1 MGGNALSFA
10 TERKTTE
17 QFNKIF
23 SEIEPILIGLN
34 IDYFLTKCYR
44 NKPTHGDM
52 DILIKNDNLNK
63 DILIK
68 IIEEQFNPRSISP
81 NDKTIS
87 FDYDNF
93 QIDFILIDKDNLDI
107 ARTWYSNDPWANCV
121 GKTCHKFKLKFG
133 PAGLIYPFRGI
144 NDTLND
150 NILISK
156 DTEKIFK
163 FLNYDYDR
171 FQLGFDELEE
181 IFDFIISSKYFNSG
195 VFQYENLNRIDRKRN
210 KRRKSYNEFLA
221 YIDKNKIDKN
231 YQFYEDRD
239 NYIKEINDFF
249 PESNLIGRIEE
260 LKTLDER
267 NNIIKEKF
275 NGKLIM
281 SMYPELKGKELG
293 YFIEQFKKQFED
305 FDRYILS
312 WNKEEIMNDINDFY
326 KKEKRGI

>member
-1 MGGNALSFA
+1 MGGNALNFA

-23 SEIEPILIGLN
+23 SEIEPTLIGLN

-44 NKPTHGDM
+44 NKPSHGDM

-63 DILIK
+63 DKLLSI
-68 IIEEQFNPRSISP
+68 IIEQFHPQSISP

-93 QIDFILIDKDNLDI
+93 QIDFILIDSDNWEI
-107 ARTWYSNDPWANCV
+107 AKIWYQNDPWANAT
-121 GKTCHKFKLKFG
+121 GKTCHKFQLKFG
-133 PAGLIYPFRGI
+133 PSGLIFPHRGI
-144 NDTLND
+144 NNTLNE

-156 DTEKIFK
+156 DAVKIFK
-163 FLNYDYDR
+163 FLGYDYER
-171 FQLGFDELEE
+171 FIQGFDEIEE
-181 IFDFIISSKYFNSG
+181 IFDFIISSKYFNSD

-221 YIDKNKIDKN
+221 YISKNDINKN
-231 YQFYEDRD
+231 YQFYENRED
-239 NYIKEINDFF
+239 YIKEIDNFF
-249 PESNLIGRIEE
+249 PEANLIGRIEE
-260 LKTLDER
+260 LKEKDR
-267 NNIIKEKF
+267 INSIIKEKF

-293 YFIEQFKKQFED
+293 YFIEQFKNQFEY
-305 FDRYILS
+305 FEKYILDS
-312 WNKEEIMNDINDFY
+312 EANKILNDFSKFY
-326 KKEKRGI
+326 EKEKGN